1 MAVSRKNLNQSMQET
16 QRFLTEG
23 KTLQEIAEQRKIK
36 LSTIHDH
43 LLELAI
49 QGQLQASVYLEK
61 EAMLQNLAQ
70 TEQDLRLWVYRLASA
85 RSDAFLFRF
94 SVISNPTNLARKG
107 VSVVDI
113 RTRII
118 HSIWLRSV

>member
-1 MAVSRKNLNQSMQET
+1 KGGNAPKLGSNRTRSAAVGVS
-16 QRFLTEG
+16 G
-23 KTLQEIAEQRKIK
+23 
-36 LSTIHDH
+36 
-43 LLELAI
+43 
-49 QGQLQASVYLEK
+49 
-61 EAMLQNLAQ
+61 
-70 TEQDLRLWVYRLASA
+70 LASA